1 MFNDKLTNHLTS
13 ILLNI
18 SGSIILGDFNMHVD
32 DVTDTEAII
41 FNDTMTALG
50 LDQHVMNETHNKGN
64 VLDLIFTEITM
75 DIKFGTVRYGPY
87 VSDHRLT
94 IAETNQHV

>member
-64 VLDLIFTEITM
+64 VLDLIFMEITM
-75 DIKFGTVRYGPY
+75 DIKFGTVR
-87 VSDHRLT
+87 
-94 IAETNQHV
+94 